1 MNAITTKLSSKGQ
14 LVLPKALRDKLKWSA
29 GTELVV
35 EDTPRGV
42 VIRAAR
48 PFPPTTLDQVAG
60 SLKKY
65 YTGPP
70 KTIEE
75 MDQAITDEIAARHA
89 RGRY

>member
-1 MNAITTKLSSKGQ
+1 MNAITTRLSSKGQ
-14 LVLPKALRDKLKWSA
+14 LVLPKALRDKLKWTA
-29 GTELVV
+29 GTELIV

-42 VIRAAR
+42 VIRKAK

-60 SLKKY
+60 SLAKY

-75 MDQAITDEIAARHA
+75 MDEGIMQVVRDRDA
-89 RGRY
+89 GSRY